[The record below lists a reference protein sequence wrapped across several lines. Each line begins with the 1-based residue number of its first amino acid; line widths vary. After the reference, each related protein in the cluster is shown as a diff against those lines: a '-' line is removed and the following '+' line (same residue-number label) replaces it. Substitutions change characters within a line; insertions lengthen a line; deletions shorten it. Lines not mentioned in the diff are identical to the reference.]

1 MREKG
6 WQKGVSMQYI
16 ISFVEGMITFIS
28 PCLLPMLP
36 IYISYFA
43 GGGERTTRKT
53 LQGAFGFVIGFTI
66 IFTSL
71 GALAGTV
78 GAFLREYQAVVN
90 IVSGLIVIIFGLS
103 FLGVFELK
111 LFKGFGGN
119 FNTENM
125 GFVSA
130 MLFGMVFSIGWTP
143 CVGAFLGSALMLAS
157 QQGSVL
163 EGTIMLLFY
172 SAGLGIPFILS
183 AVLIDSLK
191 GAFNFIKRN
200 YRVINIISGLLLI
213 IVGLSMMTGM
223 MNRLLAL
230 LSL

>member
-78 GAFLREYQAVVN
+78 GAFLREYHYSLFFWLCQ
-90 IVSGLIVIIFGLS
+90 LILTHAHTLAKF
-103 FLGVFELK
+103 FYPCYNK
-111 LFKGFGGN
+111 QYDGN
-119 FNTENM
+119 MAKIT
-125 GFVSA
+125 
-130 MLFGMVFSIGWTP
+130 
-143 CVGAFLGSALMLAS
+143 
-157 QQGSVL
+157 
-163 EGTIMLLFY
+163 
-172 SAGLGIPFILS
+172 
-183 AVLIDSLK
+183 
-191 GAFNFIKRN
+191 
-200 YRVINIISGLLLI
+200 
-213 IVGLSMMTGM
+213 
-223 MNRLLAL
+223 
-230 LSL
+230 